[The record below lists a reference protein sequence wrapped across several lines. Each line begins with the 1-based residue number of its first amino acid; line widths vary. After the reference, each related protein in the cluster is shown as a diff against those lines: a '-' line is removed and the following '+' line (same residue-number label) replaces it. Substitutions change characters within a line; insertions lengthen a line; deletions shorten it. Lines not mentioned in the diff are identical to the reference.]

1 MTNKYKTVSFE
12 TAQKLHEA
20 GIKLKT
26 AFFYDTDGDLW
37 VEDNDPNDTTEDDL
51 AFIRLADRLIEY
63 TTYSTTR
70 FPAPTFDDIWNA
82 LPKDITI
89 DSDIYH
95 LYINKEDDYIGYY
108 NSILRKDYIAI
119 KIKDGLTEAT
129 AEMLLMLKHENLI

>member
-70 FPAPTFDDIWNA
+70 FPAPTFDDIWDA
-82 LPKDITI
+82 LPKYIQVNGREAG
-89 DSDIYH
+89 
-95 LYINKEDDYIGYY
+95 LYFRMDYDRQVIGYENTHY
-108 NSILRKDYIAI
+108 YFHAL
-119 KIKDGLTEAT
+119 DGLTQAA

>member
-1 MTNKYKTVSFE
+1 M
-12 TAQKLHEA
+12 
-20 GIKLKT
+20 
-26 AFFYDTDGDLW
+26 
-37 VEDNDPNDTTEDDL
+37 

-70 FPAPTFDDIWNA
+70 FPAPTFQDIWNA

-89 DSDIYH
+89 DSDIYY